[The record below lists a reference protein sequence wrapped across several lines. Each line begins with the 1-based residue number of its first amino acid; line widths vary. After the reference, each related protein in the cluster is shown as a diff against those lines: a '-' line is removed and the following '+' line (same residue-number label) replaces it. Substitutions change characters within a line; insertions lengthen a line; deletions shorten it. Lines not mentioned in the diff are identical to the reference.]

1 MVRSGGE
8 REMKIILADALTV
21 AAKDL
26 RNELKSKQ
34 TIGMMIIFSSLVIL
48 IFSFAFDPTNNTVK
62 AIIPGLIWVITIFS
76 GLLGLNRSFISEQEN
91 DSLTGL
97 RVAPIDPSSIFLG
110 KVAANLVLVIIVQ
123 LISIPILFLLFDYRF
138 HGDMIWFLLIVLTAT
153 IGFIVIGTF
162 LAALAAN
169 AKNSEMLLPVLL
181 LPLLS
186 PLMIGAVQATKIVLG
201 QEGIKDAVSWLQLM
215 AGYNL
220 LFFAACFFL
229 FEYLMEGS

>member
-1 MVRSGGE
+1 
-8 REMKIILADALTV
+8 MKIILADALTI

-34 TIGMMIIFSSLVIL
+34 TSGMMIIFSSLVIL

-97 RVAPIDPSSIFLG
+97 KVAPIDPSSIFLG
-110 KVAANLVLVIIVQ
+110 KVVANLVLVTIVQ
-123 LISIPILFLLFDYRF
+123 MLSIPILFLLFDYKF
-138 HGDMIWFLLIVLTAT
+138 HGDLIWFLLIVLTAT

-186 PLMIGAVQATKIVLG
+186 PLMIGAVQATKIVLE
-201 QEGIKDAVSWLQLM
+201 QEGITDAISWLQLM
-215 AGYNL
+215 AAYDL

>member
-1 MVRSGGE
+1 M
-8 REMKIILADALTV
+8 ITLFADAIV
-21 AAKDL
+21 IASKDI

-48 IFSFAFDPTNNTVK
+48 IFSFAFDPTNNTIK

-76 GLLGLNRSFISEQEN
+76 GILGLNRSFLAEKEN

-97 RVAPIDPSSIFLG
+97 MIAPIDPASIYIG
-110 KVAANLVLVIIVQ
+110 KVIANLVLVITVQ
-123 LISIPILFLLFDYRF
+123 VVSIPVLFVLFDYRF
-138 HGDMIWFLLIVLTAT
+138 NGYFIWFLLIVFTAT
-153 IGFIVIGTF
+153 FGFIIVGTF

-186 PLMIGAVQATKIVLG
+186 PLMIAAVQATKVVLG
-201 QEGIKDAVSWLQLM
+201 QDGIQDAISWLQLM
-215 AGYNL
+215 AGYDL

>member
-1 MVRSGGE
+1 MITVLS
-8 REMKIILADALTV
+8 DALII
-21 AAKDL
+21 AGKDL

-34 TIGMMIIFSSLVIL
+34 MIGMMIIFSSLVIL
-48 IFSFAFDPTNNTVK
+48 IFSFAFDPTNNTVR

-76 GLLGLNRSFISEQEN
+76 GLLGLNRSFLAENEN

-97 RVAPIDPSSIFLG
+97 RVAPIDSASIYLG
-110 KVAANLVLVIIVQ
+110 KVMANFILVAIVQ
-123 LISIPILFLLFDYRF
+123 VISIPVLFILFDYRF
-138 HGDMIWFLLIVLTAT
+138 NGKMIWFLLIVFVAT
-153 IGFIVIGTF
+153 LGFIIVGTF

-186 PLMIGAVQATKIVLG
+186 PLMIAAVQATKVVLG
-201 QEGIKDAVSWLQLM
+201 QDGIEDAISWFQLM
-215 AGYNL
+215 VGYDL

>member
-1 MVRSGGE
+1 MTL
-8 REMKIILADALTV
+8 LADAVTIAV
-21 AAKDL
+21 KDL
-26 RNELKSKQ
+26 RNEWKSKQ

-62 AIIPGLIWVITIFS
+62 AIIPGLIWVITIFA

-91 DSLTGL
+91 DCLTGL

-110 KVAANLVLVIIVQ
+110 KVLANLLFVIIVQ

-138 HGDMIWFLLIVLTAT
+138 TGSMIWFLLIVFVAT
-153 IGFIVIGTF
+153 FGFIIVGTF
-162 LAALAAN
+162 LSALASN

-186 PLMIGAVQATKIVLG
+186 PLMIAAVQATKIVLE
-201 QEGIKDAVSWLQLM
+201 QDGIKDAISWLQLM
-215 AGYNL
+215 AGYDL

-229 FEYLMEGS
+229 FDYLMEGS

>member
-1 MVRSGGE
+1 M
-8 REMKIILADALTV
+8 MTLLADAVTIAV
-21 AAKDL
+21 KDL
-26 RNELKSKQ
+26 RNEWKSKQ

-62 AIIPGLIWVITIFS
+62 AIIPGLIWVITIFA

-91 DSLTGL
+91 DCLTGL

-110 KVAANLVLVIIVQ
+110 KVLANLLFVIIVQ

-138 HGDMIWFLLIVLTAT
+138 TGSMIWFLLIVFVAT
-153 IGFIVIGTF
+153 FGFIIVGTF
-162 LAALAAN
+162 LSALASN

-186 PLMIGAVQATKIVLG
+186 PLMIAAVQATKIVLE
-201 QEGIKDAVSWLQLM
+201 QDGIKDAISWLQLM
-215 AGYNL
+215 AGYDL

-229 FEYLMEGS
+229 FDYLMEGS